1 MNRGRWV
8 ASALGATGVV
18 TAVLCAISLAPAA
31 VAKKGTVPPC
41 VKNSKLTWGYDESSR
56 YPFRIWY
63 PKGEGRDESAKA
75 RYLKDQ
81 MNEHIWP
88 RLTQLMHTR
97 PIADPQEICLVGDVG
112 HKDSTGNTKTPTSLT
127 DPCSKSPAEI
137 LVLDSLDEQHS
148 RDVLAHEFM
157 HALQFSLSVKCKGT
171 WWWRESS
178 AEWAEDFVYPHDNRE
193 HGFTKNYIGD
203 MDHPLNDPGDNDKDR
218 EYGSWI
224 FPFFIARELQPEL
237 ISQIWHAAEDQPL
250 MHAIDDT
257 LPGGLKKQWKRFVLD
272 AWNEDPVND
281 FERWDDLEAGVHK
294 LVDPTTMT
302 PGSEASFDV
311 GDIPHL
317 AARYFSFK
325 IASGVRTVAL
335 QNASPYENIPGIK
348 ADPHASVQAIVDTTG
363 SSKPED
369 WTGSIGK
376 NYCLKL
382 PNQHITK
389 LTLIYANSDT
399 SKDFDDSQ
407 PARLITTNIGC
418 AEWHG
423 TISGEA
429 HLTDGR
435 SATSTAAVSFK
446 RVPSSPDDPL
456 LYTPVSGGTSWTASA
471 KGCTPQGKG
480 SWKMTH
486 DAGDL
491 IMNWNLHNVPG
502 FLPTAGYGGGIGGPL
517 FYTWG
522 ATCDGDSHPTPH
534 AITFGAWNTGPS
546 SKLVSADG
554 LHMSSSYTDT
564 TADGTETWHWSL
576 SSSG

>member
-1 MNRGRWV
+1 MG
-8 ASALGATGVV
+8 LGVTGVAIV
-18 TAVLCAISLAPAA
+18 VVCAISLAPAA
-31 VAKKGTVPPC
+31 VAKKGKVPPC
-41 VKNSKLTWGYDESSR
+41 VKDSKLTWGYDESSK

-63 PKGEGRDESAKA
+63 PKGEGRDLSAKA

-88 RLTQLMHTR
+88 RLTELMHTK

-112 HKDSTGNTKTPTSLT
+112 HKDSTGNAKTPPSVT
-127 DPCSKSPAEI
+127 DPCDKAPAEI
-137 LVLDSLDEQHS
+137 LVLDSLGEQDA

-203 MDHPLNDPGDNDKDR
+203 MDHPLNDPGDDNKDR

-224 FPFFIARELQPEL
+224 FPFFIARELQPKL
-237 ISQIWHAAEDQPL
+237 ISQIWHSAENEPL
-250 MHAIDDT
+250 MHALDDT

-281 FERWDDLEAGVHK
+281 FERWDELTAGEHK

-302 PGSEASFDV
+302 AGSEASFDV

-325 IASGVRTVAL
+325 IAPDVRTVAL
-335 QNASPYENIPGIK
+335 QNASPYQNIPGIK
-348 ADPHASVQAIVDTTG
+348 ADPHASVQAIVDTKG
-363 SSKPED
+363 SDKPED
-369 WTGSIGK
+369 WTGAIGK

-407 PARLITTNIGC
+407 PARLIATNIGC

-423 TISGEA
+423 TISGEV

-435 SATSTAAVSFK
+435 SATSTANGQPQARPVEPRRLASVHAGQ
-446 RVPSSPDDPL
+446 RRHELDGLGEGL
-456 LYTPVSGGTSWTASA
+456 LPG
-471 KGCTPQGKG
+471 GKG
-480 SWKMTH
+480 SWKMTS
-486 DAGDL
+486 DAGDM

-502 FLPTAGYGGGIGGPL
+502 FLPTRGYGGGIGGPL
-517 FYTWG
+517 FYTWSAKCNG
-522 ATCDGDSHPTPH
+522 ESNPSPH
-534 AITFGAWNTGPS
+534 AITFGAWNSGPS
-546 SKLVSADG
+546 SKVVSADG
-554 LHMSSSYTDT
+554 LHMTNSYTDT